1 MPRVASF
8 AWRTPPPT
16 GVDEELAVFDD
27 GSAQLVVRRPRVR
40 SAAIGTYGGQADAA
54 DIAVL
59 AAAGPG
65 PVVFELLAAPVDDES
80 ARVLDVADRVAA
92 AVRQTPLAVA
102 EFFARPM
109 PSADPGLLSAALQV
123 LAAGSRP
130 VEFELDPGALSLHL
144 IQDGQPVAWREL
156 GEPAT
161 GFMTADAEGLG
172 GLRSA
177 ARVEPGR
184 YGAILFTT
192 QTAPGATAVLLQVRG
207 WLRNALPDDPMP
219 EPFEVRTAAVDLG
232 G

>member
-1 MPRVASF
+1 MARVASF

-27 GSAQLVVRRPRVR
+27 GSAQLVVRRPRAL
-40 SAAIGTYGGQADAA
+40 SAAIGTYEGRADPA
-54 DIAVL
+54 DVAVL

-65 PVVFELLAAPVDDES
+65 PVVFELLSPPEGDEG
-80 ARVLDVADRVAA
+80 ARLLEVADRVAA
-92 AVRQTPLAVA
+92 AVRQAPLAVA
-102 EFFARPM
+102 EFFARPV
-109 PSADPGLLSAALQV
+109 PSADPGLLSTALQV
-123 LAAGSRP
+123 LASGSRA
-130 VEFELDPGALSLHL
+130 VEFELDPQALSLHL
-144 IQDGQPVAWREL
+144 VQDGQTVAWREL
-156 GEPAT
+156 AEPAI
-161 GFMTADAEGLG
+161 GFMTPDAEGLG

-192 QTAPGATAVLLQVRG
+192 QAAPGTTSVLLQVRG